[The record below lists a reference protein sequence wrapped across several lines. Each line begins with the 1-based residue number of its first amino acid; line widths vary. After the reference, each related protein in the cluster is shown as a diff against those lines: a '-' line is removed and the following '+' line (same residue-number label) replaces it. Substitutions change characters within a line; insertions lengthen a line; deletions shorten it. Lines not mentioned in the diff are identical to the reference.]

1 MDIASVAT
9 HWLMAGQ
16 AQTHTFVFKA
26 LLSQYYWPWGRKKGN
41 KAQADG
47 FGMEFSTGFA
57 FSDLA
62 ARSIS
67 HWPLEACWIE
77 LCFPLQIL
85 NKVDDTVGITIYSP
99 LGIAANMLL
108 NLRAISPVITKQ

>member
-1 MDIASVAT
+1 
-9 HWLMAGQ
+9 MAGQ
-16 AQTHTFVFKA
+16 AQTHTFVFNV
-26 LLSQYYWPWGRKKGN
+26 LLSVPLALGKKKGN